1 MAGKPTDQAEA
12 PGSGAGS
19 RERPGERTGRSTDER
34 EGPLDVQR
42 LTKGDGRALIL
53 YTSAERER

>member
-1 MAGKPTDQAEA
+1 MAGKPADQTPP
-12 PGSGAGS
+12 PGSPPA
-19 RERPGERTGRSTDER
+19 RERPGEGAGRRTER

-53 YTSAERER
+53 YTLAENQR